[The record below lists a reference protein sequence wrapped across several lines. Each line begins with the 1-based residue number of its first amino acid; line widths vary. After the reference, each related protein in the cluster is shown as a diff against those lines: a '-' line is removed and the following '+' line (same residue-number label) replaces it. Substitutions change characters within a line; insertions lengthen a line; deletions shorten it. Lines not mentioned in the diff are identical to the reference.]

1 MIRRHIE
8 TNLKAALGDTPV
20 ALLVGARQTG
30 KSTLARTLVPKN
42 RYMTLDDATTLASAK
57 ADPTAFVE
65 QFDTLV
71 AIDEVQRVPELFLAM
86 KAIVDRRRRPGR
98 FLLTGSANVLMI
110 PRIADSLVG
119 RMEHLTLWPLSQG
132 EIAGRREGF
141 VDVLL
146 GARLPSA
153 PLEVRRREIL
163 GRVLCG
169 GYPPVYRR
177 DEDRRRAWFGSYV
190 TGVLQRDIRDL
201 ANIEGLTALPRLLVL
216 LAARTSGVLNLASI
230 NSAVGISYTTLQ
242 RYMSLLETTFLIR
255 TVPAWSRNLGNRATK
270 TPKLLFADTGLAAAL
285 LGLSRERLEADRE
298 VFGKLFEN
306 FVTMELVKQASWH
319 MKRPEVFHFRSQKGA
334 EVDVVLEVDGR
345 IIGIEVKTAENLSG
359 DDFRGLS
366 ILEDM
371 AGRRFHRG
379 IVLYMGNRIV
389 SFGSKLHAVPSSALW
404 KW

>member
-8 TNLKAALGDTPV
+8 ANLKAALADTPV
-20 ALLVGARQTG
+20 VLLVGARQTG
-30 KSTLARTLVPKN
+30 KSTLARTFVPKN
-42 RYMTLDDATTLASAK
+42 RYVTLDDATTLASAK

-86 KAIVDRRRRPGR
+86 KAVVDRRRRPGR

-119 RMEHLTLWPLSQG
+119 RMELLTLWPLSQG
-132 EIAGRREGF
+132 EIARHEEGF
-141 VDVLL
+141 LDVLL
-146 GARLPSA
+146 GDRLPSA
-153 PLEVRRREIL
+153 PLRVGRMEIFD
-163 GRVLCG
+163 RVLRG
-169 GYPPVYRR
+169 GYPLAYRR
-177 DEDRRRAWFGSYV
+177 DESRRRAWFGSYV

-201 ANIEGLTALPRLLVL
+201 AHIEGLTALPRLLTL
-216 LAARTSGVLNLASI
+216 LAAQSSGLLNLASI
-230 NSAVGISYTTLQ
+230 NNAVGISYTTLQ
-242 RYMSLLETTFLIR
+242 RYMSLLQTTFLIR
-255 TVPAWSRNLGNRATK
+255 TVPAWSKNLGKRATK
-270 TPKLLFADTGLAAAL
+270 TPKLMFADTGLAASL
-285 LGLSRERLEADRE
+285 LGFSHTRLETDQG
-298 VFGKLFEN
+298 VSGQLFEN

-319 MKRPEVFHFRSQKGA
+319 TKRPEVFHFRSQKGA

-345 IIGIEVKTAENLSG
+345 IIGIEVKMAENLSG

-371 AGRRFHRG
+371 VGRRFHRG
-379 IVLYMGNRIV
+379 IVLYSGRRV
-389 SFGSKLHAVPSSALW
+389 VPFGQRLHAVPASTLW